1 MSKSQ
6 QSKVKNQG
14 YINKSITNSW
24 ATPKYLIDKLN
35 KIYHFDNYDPCPY
48 NPNWKE
54 GDLDGRDE
62 EWKKRTFVNPPYSQL
77 KSTKKKIGWVEKA
90 HIEAQKGKLIV
101 MLIPSRTDT
110 SWFHDII
117 LENNYRVKFLRGR
130 VKFYNDEKKKSVSA
144 PFPSMIVIFQKY
156 KTKLNIGLQ
165 I

>member
-1 MSKSQ
+1 M
-6 QSKVKNQG
+6 
-14 YINKSITNSW
+14 
-24 ATPKYLIDKLN
+24 
-35 KIYHFDNYDPCPY
+35 
-48 NPNWKE
+48 E
-54 GDLDGRDE
+54 
-62 EWKKRTFVNPPYSQL
+62 KRTFVNPPYSQL
-77 KSTKKKIGWVEKA
+77 KSTRKKIGGLKKA

-156 KTKLNIGLQ
+156 KTKMNIGLQ